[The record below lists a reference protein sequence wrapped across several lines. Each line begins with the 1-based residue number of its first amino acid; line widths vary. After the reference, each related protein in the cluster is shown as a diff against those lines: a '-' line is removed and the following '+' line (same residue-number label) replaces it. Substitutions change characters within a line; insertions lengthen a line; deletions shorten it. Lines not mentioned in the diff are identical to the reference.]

1 MGNIMNK
8 DEENQLNSIILRRT
22 IMDLKYTIRRV
33 VGKVPNDHIK
43 FFTDK
48 LDWITKIDEG
58 TNWNESD
65 LEPTHFTELSYKL
78 TSILVVEYLLF
89 QMGISHRLLIDTDDD
104 ITSNGDINI
113 AGVDVV
119 VIPVDTNGDIN
130 IAVPYHSIINADTS
144 DVIVVDIGVGVCA
157 WGGSALVKNWLL
169 GEGVTWSGW
178 EGMLI
183 RFDPSTLTIGQND
196 NWCGWEGICG
206 L

>member
-8 DEENQLNSIILRRT
+8 DEEDQLNSIILRRT
-22 IMDLKYTIRRV
+22 IRDLKYTIRRV
-33 VGKVPNDHIK
+33 VGKAPDDHIK

-48 LDWITKIDEG
+48 LDWIMKIEEG
-58 TNWNESD
+58 TNWTESD

-78 TSILVVEYLLF
+78 SSILVVEYLLF

-130 IAVPYHSIINADTS
+130 IAVPYHSIINVDTS
-144 DVIVVDIGVGVCA
+144 DVIVIDIGVGACA
-157 WGGSALVKNWLL
+157 WGGSSLVKNWLL

-183 RFDPSTLTIGQND
+183 RFDPVTLIIGGDD